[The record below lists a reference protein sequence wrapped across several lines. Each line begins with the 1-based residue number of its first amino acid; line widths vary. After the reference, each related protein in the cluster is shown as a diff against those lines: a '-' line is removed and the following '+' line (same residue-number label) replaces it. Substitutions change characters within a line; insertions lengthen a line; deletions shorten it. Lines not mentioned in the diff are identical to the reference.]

1 MHMPKLQNNIHKMFF
16 LNLSHLWGGL
26 NLRQKSYADVFMEYQ
41 SLFKQICLGKFA
53 YDKQKS

>member
-1 MHMPKLQNNIHKMFF
+1 MFF

-53 YDKQKS
+53 YDKQKILANLLTEKFV